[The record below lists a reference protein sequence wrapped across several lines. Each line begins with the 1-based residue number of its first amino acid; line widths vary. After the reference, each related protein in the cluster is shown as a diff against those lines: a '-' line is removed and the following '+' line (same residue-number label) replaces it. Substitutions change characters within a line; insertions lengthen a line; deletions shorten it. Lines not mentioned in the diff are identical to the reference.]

1 MTLNEKL
8 RHNLGVY
15 ITYFILISF
24 LNPRGFYGVIPGYKP
39 FFTLMSWISCLL
51 IGIYLV
57 SNFMD
62 NHRLFRKL
70 DILIAF
76 NFALVVL
83 ITIIDQKGI
92 HEGLQQMLAFPMICM
107 FVIIKVRKN
116 PIRFLDKINNILI
129 ILFCLNLV
137 ISKLYPF
144 EYHATFL
151 GHVQMIAQLGLLSIF
166 TCFVV
171 ALLKHQFDKKNVLQL
186 AITIL
191 NFLFTDAFTAII
203 VLVLCI
209 GFVALFIFQHKF
221 HQVYQVFLKKPVIYF
236 FAFLFLDIVFIVVSC
251 NTSILDKVIN
261 GRGIIWREAFS
272 YFKSSWLLGYGIQGV
287 LMKPFWLEGT
297 SSNGFNY
304 AHNQLVQILLDG
316 GIVLLISML
325 TTFWFVLQ
333 NVKKSSVEYLY
344 LVNATLITVL
354 FLMIVDAPSIYCYIY
369 MYISMIY
376 ALHVKSGGKYHGID
390 QSHTKEFF
398 KKILSLPNKKGGC
411 KSRR

>member
-1 MTLNEKL
+1 MMALNEKL
-8 RHNLGVY
+8 RHNLGIY

-24 LNPRGFYGVIPGYKP
+24 LNPRGFYGVIPGYKL
-39 FFTLMSWISCLL
+39 FFTLMTWISCLL

-57 SNFMD
+57 SNFID
-62 NHRLFRKL
+62 NRRLFRKL

-116 PIRFLDKINNILI
+116 PIRFLNKINNILI
-129 ILFCLNLV
+129 VLFCLNLV

-171 ALLKHQFDKKNVLQL
+171 VLLKHQFEKKNVLQL

-191 NFLFTDAFTAII
+191 NLLFTDALSS
-203 VLVLCI
+203 LVVFVMFF
-209 GFVALFIFQHKF
+209 GFLAMYLYKKKITKIYSCFLKQPVFYYYIFLALGVLFIA
-221 HQVYQVFLKKPVIYF
+221 L
-236 FAFLFLDIVFIVVSC
+236 SC
-251 NTSILDKVIN
+251 GTPILDKFIN
-261 GRGIIWREAFS
+261 GRNYIWNEALVH
-272 YFKSSWLLGYGIQGV
+272 FKDSWLLGYGIQGV

-297 SSNGFNY
+297 GSNGFNY
-304 AHNQLVQILLDG
+304 AHNQLIQILLDG

-325 TTFWFVLQ
+325 LTFWMILNTIQ
-333 NVKKSSVEYLY
+333 KENAKYLY
-344 LVNATLITVL
+344 LVNSTLIIVL
-354 FLMIVDAPSIYCYIY
+354 SLMIVDAPSIYCYIY

-376 ALHVKSGGKYHGID
+376 ALKIKSF
-390 QSHTKEFF
+390 E
-398 KKILSLPNKKGGC
+398 
-411 KSRR
+411 